1 MNDAATAKLKMLQA
15 STRCLV
21 FGLLGLVPVL
31 GLPFAL
37 AALWISGR
45 VRQQEKQRWNAARP
59 YRLVGVACAA
69 LGAVLWTGILIIA
82 VFRLIM
88 LAQGLG

>member
-1 MNDAATAKLKMLQA
+1 MNDSADVKLKMMEA
-15 STRCLV
+15 SIRCLV
-21 FGLLGLVPVL
+21 FGLLGLLPVV

-45 VRQQEKQRWNAARP
+45 VRQQEREQWNAAQP
-59 YRLVGVACAA
+59 YRLVGVACAG
-69 LGAVLWTGILIIA
+69 LGAILWTGILIIL

-88 LAQGLG
+88 FA

>member
-1 MNDAATAKLKMLQA
+1 MNEQAASKLNMLQA
-15 STRCLV
+15 SVLCLV
-21 FGLLGLVPVL
+21 FGLLGLLPVV

-45 VRQQEKQRWNAARP
+45 VRRQEKRFWNAAQP
-59 YRLVGVACAA
+59 YRIMGVACAA
-69 LGAVLWTGILIIA
+69 LGSILWTGILIIA

-88 LAQGLG
+88 IAEGLG

>member
-1 MNDAATAKLKMLQA
+1 MNDSAAAKLKMLQA
-15 STRCLV
+15 SIRCLV

-59 YRLVGVACAA
+59 YRLMGVACAA

-88 LAQGLG
+88 IAQGLG